1 MELKNCLCTVA
12 VIQYITSTP
21 HQGGYLTK
29 GVFQTPQPVHPT
41 ADSEYHAECKVAS
54 RF

>member
-1 MELKNCLCTVA
+1 MELKTANPTVA

-21 HQGGYLTK
+21 HHGGYF
-29 GVFQTPQPVHPT
+29 GFGCFETPQPDFLT
-41 ADSEYHAECKVAS
+41 AYSEYHARRKVAS

>member
-1 MELKNCLCTVA
+1 MELKNCLVTVA

-29 GVFQTPQPVHPT
+29 GVFQTPQPVRPT
-41 ADSEYHAECKVAS
+41 AYSEYHARRKVAS

>member
-1 MELKNCLCTVA
+1 MELKTACITVA

-21 HQGGYLTK
+21 HHGGYFIH
-29 GVFQTPQPVHPT
+29 GCFETPQPVHPT
-41 ADSEYHAECKVAS
+41 ADSEYHVRRKVAS

>member
-21 HQGGYLTK
+21 HQGGYSHK
-29 GVFQTPQPVHPT
+29 GVFETPRSGHPT
-41 ADSEYHAECKVAS
+41 AYSEYHAGCKVAS

>member
-1 MELKNCLCTVA
+1 MELKNCLSTVA

-21 HQGGYLTK
+21 HQGGILLK
-29 GVFQTPQPVHPT
+29 GVFETPQPDFLT
-41 ADSEYHAECKVAS
+41 ADSEYHARRKVAS